1 MLLSHDMK
9 MAVNAILIS
18 TQTMMSLILFMVIL
32 IFLPSSFSCKSKVE
46 SYFPTLYPRESESR
60 ETKEL
65 NGVWNFRADMSIN
78 RSIGFDEK
86 WFMKRLDQV

>member
-9 MAVNAILIS
+9 MADDAILLS
-18 TQTMMSLILFMVIL
+18 PHKMMSVVLLMAM
-32 IFLPSSFSCKSKVE
+32 FLPSSFSCKSKVE

-65 NGVWNFRADMSIN
+65 NGVWHFRADMSVN
-78 RSIGFDEK
+78 RSVGFDEK
-86 WFMKRLDQV
+86 WFMKRLDKV